1 MFSSRRAVAPLV
13 LLAITGLATAC
24 GGDSTSPPSQTNN
37 GSGPEAPKPIT
48 DVTATAVSISTIRVT
63 FTARSTDNS
72 YSLERAEGSGSF
84 SAITS
89 IPAPGTITTL
99 TYTDANLK
107 QGTQYRYRVIAIANG
122 LSSSPSSESS
132 ATTLVTP
139 TGGSGAADIT
149 GDITASRTL
158 RADTTYTLK
167 GFIHVTNGATL
178 TIQAGTV
185 VKGDFN
191 TVGSALYVMRGAKIQ
206 AIGTADAPIVFTSS
220 RPAGARQPGDWGG
233 IVIVGNAP
241 INRTGSIV
249 LDGTGSDGATQASG
263 KNYQIVYSGGSSPA
277 DNSGTL
283 SYVRVEFAGY
293 APLGGTSGSGFTF
306 AAVGSA
312 THVSYLQSVASA
324 GDGFKFLGGAPDG
337 DHLVAYES
345 GDDMFSMA
353 DGFSGR
359 LQYLLGYNAPSGLTA
374 RSGSAGAS
382 ADAQGIESDG
392 CNGAGC
398 DNGFNQQ
405 PFTVPLVANFT
416 LVGCGVT
423 GCAGANGGLGL
434 LLRRGSGGLY
444 VNGVESRF
452 PAAALSMRDLETFVR
467 AGSVATPDLSKT
479 DLALRNIYFTEVNN
493 TPFQIGTLP
502 TLPPQF
508 ALDLQS
514 NALVLG
520 SAISQSLFAALPTPT
535 TTPADA
541 SALDWTPS
549 GPSVIASGGMASFSG
564 RILERAGS
572 FVTATTYRGAA
583 DPSGA
588 KWWTKWTVYVRS

>member
-1 MFSSRRAVAPLV
+1 MFAIRRTVAT
-13 LLAITGLATAC
+13 LALFAISIAAAEC
-24 GGDSTSPPSQTNN
+24 GGDSTSPSSGSN
-37 GSGPEAPKPIT
+37 GGNGPEAPKPIT
-48 DVTATAVSISTIRVT
+48 DVTAAAVSSISARVT
-63 FTARSTDNS
+63 FTARVSDNS
-72 YSLERAEGSGSF
+72 YSIERAEASGSY
-84 SAITS
+84 SAVTS
-89 IPAPGTITTL
+89 INAPGTATTVA
-99 TYTDANLK
+99 YIDQNLK
-107 QGTQYRYRVIAIANG
+107 ASTVYHYRVIAIANG
-122 LSSSPSSESS
+122 LSSSPSSEASV
-132 ATTLVTP
+132 TTLSANAGP
-139 TGGSGAADIT
+139 GAADIT
-149 GDITASRTL
+149 GDITTNRTL

-178 TIQAGTV
+178 TILPGTV
-185 VKGDFN
+185 IKGDFN
-191 TVGSALYVMRGAKIQ
+191 TIGSALYVMRGAKIQ
-206 AIGTADAPIVFTSS
+206 ATGTADAPIVFTSS
-220 RPAGARQPGDWGG
+220 RAAGSRQPGDWGG
-233 IVIVGNAP
+233 VVIVGNAP

-249 LDGTGSDGATQASG
+249 LDGTGSDGATQTSD
-263 KNYQIVYSGGSSPA
+263 KNYQIVYSGGNSPA

-293 APLGGTSGSGFTF
+293 APVGTASGSGFTF
-306 AAVGSA
+306 AAVGSG
-312 THVSYLQSVASA
+312 THVSYLQSAASA

-345 GDDMFSMA
+345 SDDMFSMG

-359 LQYLLGYNAPSGLTA
+359 LQYLIGYNAPSGLTA
-374 RSGSAGAS
+374 RSGSAGVS

-416 LVGCGVT
+416 LVGCVT
-423 GCAGANGGLGL
+423 NGCAGANGGLGI

-452 PAAALSMRDLETFVR
+452 PAAALSMRDLETYVR
-467 AGSVATPDLSKT
+467 AGSVATPDLTKT

-493 TPFQIGTLP
+493 TSFEIGTLP

-508 ALDLQS
+508 SLDPSS

-520 SAISQSLFAALPTPT
+520 SSISQSLFAALPTPA

-541 SALDWTPS
+541 TTLDWTPQATAA
-549 GPSVIASGGMASFSG
+549 IATGGMASFSG

-572 FVTATTYRGAA
+572 FVTGTTYRGAA
-583 DPSGA
+583 DPNGG
-588 KWWTKWTVYVRS
+588 KWWSKWTLYLRN